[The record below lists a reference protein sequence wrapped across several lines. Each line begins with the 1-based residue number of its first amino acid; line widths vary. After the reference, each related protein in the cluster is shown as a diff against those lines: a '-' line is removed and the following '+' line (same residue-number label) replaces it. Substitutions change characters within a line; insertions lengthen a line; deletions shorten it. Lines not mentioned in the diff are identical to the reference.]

1 VLKVVCLNII
11 FYLQEEGLRLRRSN
25 VSSGTESAGFKPEQP
40 PSIYRQ
46 PDSVATVSSPNV
58 LYIVAA
64 LLLGI
69 IIAKLFF

>member
-1 VLKVVCLNII
+1 MQKVDYLSII
-11 FYLQEEGLRLRRSN
+11 FYYQEEGLRLRRSN
-25 VSSGTESAGFKPEQP
+25 VSSGTDSAGFKSEQP
-40 PSIYRQ
+40 PPIFRQ